1 MEIKQPK
8 WCCYPDATEDL
19 WGCWSLLGG
28 MVTSE
33 EYCKN
38 CDCYIKKYDSL

>member
-1 MEIKQPK
+1 MTENIKQPE
-8 WCCYPDATEDL
+8 WCGYPEAIMYH
-19 WGCWSLLGG
+19 WGCWSLLNG

-38 CDCYIKKYDSL
+38 CDCYKNKEI